1 METLEAQLAD
11 PMNAGRIRQASAGRR
26 ASAMPNLASQGHSA
40 TNLALGKGR
49 RLSGAGGTSAVGAAA
64 AAGGMSSI
72 LDLFGL
78 GGAKAAAPAAA
89 GGAAPP
95 NAKLRAAAKGAAPQQ
110 QMPLPHDAL
119 PNLLKA
125 VEQITAHFAQ
135 ADAPGATQDLATLG
149 DDQRCKQIAV
159 LVRGQLCT
167 ALSRVLLHGFKSF
180 KLIGRWHIWDFVQQS
195 CDATAARKAGGGKLS
210 DAEKSL
216 TAAVEEV
223 NSHEGMQNNP
233 NIKFRSFVCCGLN
246 HRHLGEWVRVLTDD
260 SETMGKFYESWAFVL
275 KKEVGAVRHATR
287 TPPPRAVATTHRSA
301 HSPPPAPPPSTAQAD
316 DRLSPAA
323 RRLRLRAL
331 ARLRAH
337 EVGLVSG

>member
-180 KLIGRWHIWDFVQQS
+180 KLIGRWRVRGAS
-195 CDATAARKAGGGKLS
+195 NRATAARR
-210 DAEKSL
+210 SL
-216 TAAVEEV
+216 
-223 NSHEGMQNNP
+223 P
-233 NIKFRSFVCCGLN
+233 
-246 HRHLGEWVRVLTDD
+246 LTPPRPFPATGT
-260 SETMGKFYESWAFVL
+260 SGTSCSRA
-275 KKEVGAVRHATR
+275 ATR
-287 TPPPRAVATTHRSA
+287 RRRGRRAAASSPTPRS
-301 HSPPPAPPPSTAQAD
+301 
-316 DRLSPAA
+316 L
-323 RRLRLRAL
+323 
-331 ARLRAH
+331 
-337 EVGLVSG
+337 